1 MVGFAS
7 NPALKPANVQVE
19 YTPEQIEEYKKCMAD
34 PVYFAKNYMTIV
46 NLDAGRMKFDMYPF
60 QEDLIHQFVKTR
72 FNVAKLC
79 RQCGKCLTAESI
91 LKIKNK
97 KTGEIQEIT
106 IGDLYK
112 NATTDGCGA

>member
-60 QEDLIHQFVKTR
+60 QEDLINQIKTTR
-72 FNVAKLC
+72 FNVAKLP
-79 RQCGKCLTAESI
+79 RQVGKCFTGSMT

-97 KTGEIQEIT
+97 KTGKIDEISAL
-106 IGDLYK
+106 DFYNMCK
-112 NATTDGCGA
+112 